1 MWKFSKSF
9 IFLFSIVLFLNATG
23 FAKNHSPE
31 SSRNGQIVTFNVSYL
46 FSPFAINPDFVFK
59 KELLACPTPAVS
71 SPLYYCLNSVAVPL
85 KATALA
91 GNSLIWY
98 GTSSSLGIPSATAP
112 APATNVAGTTTYYVS
127 QSDGICE
134 SARAAIVVNIVVD
147 NGATILGLTCDP
159 TQILAA
165 DRNSSVFFDWSNN
178 ALISNDYNYSYTIQ
192 GGSPVSGMV
201 SVSHLQVFGMLP
213 GQSAT
218 LTLTSATHPCVPSRT
233 LTCSLACVTNTS
245 PTFTAIPLSY
255 CINDLPPV
263 LPTSSTNVPII
274 TGTWNPLVINTTT
287 AGTANYVFTPN
298 AVSFPCATT
307 VVLSVTVNSLKEPNF
322 VDLNVCSGGIVPP
335 LNTRSPNGISGTW
348 SPSSIN
354 NVSSGTYDFTP
365 NPNQCATPKKTINVT
380 VSPSATLVNVD
391 WTVTD
396 AFVTNQMVTVIAS
409 GAGNYLYQLDSGPF
423 QENPIFENVAFGN
436 HSITVKDLYGCSASI
451 TINNVLVI
459 NYPKYF
465 TPNGDGYNDTWN
477 IFSLKDQ
484 LNSRIYIF
492 DRYGKLLKDI
502 STQGLGWDGLY
513 TGQPMPADDYWF
525 SVEYVEQ
532 DVSKKFKSH
541 FSLKR

>member
-1 MWKFSKSF
+1 MWKFSKPF
-9 IFLFSIVLFLNATG
+9 TFLAVIVLLLDGSVIAR
-23 FAKNHSPE
+23 NHSLDFDV
-31 SSRNGQIVTFNVSYL
+31 NGQIMNSSLSHL
-46 FSPFAINPDFVFK
+46 FSPFVIDSDFIFT

-98 GTSSSLGIPSATAP
+98 GTSSTLGIPSATAP
-112 APATNVAGTTTYYVS
+112 TPATNVAGTTTYYVS

-159 TQILAA
+159 SQILAA
-165 DRNSSVFFDWSNN
+165 DRNSSVYFDWSNN
-178 ALISNDYNYSYTIQ
+178 PLISNNYNYSYTIQ

-218 LTLTSATHPCVPSRT
+218 LILTSATHPCVPSRT

-245 PTFTAIPLSY
+245 PTFATIPLSY
-255 CINDLPPV
+255 CINDVPPV

-274 TGTWNPLVINTTT
+274 TGTWNPSIITT
-287 AGTANYVFTPN
+287 ATSGTVNYVFTPN
-298 AVSFPCATT
+298 PVTFPCATT
-307 VVLSVTVNSLKEPNF
+307 KTLSITVNSLKEPNF
-322 VDLNVCSGGIVPP
+322 VDLNVCSGGIMPP

-348 SPSSIN
+348 TPSSIN

-380 VSPSATLVNVD
+380 VSPSATLVNVN

-396 AFVTNQMVTVIAS
+396 AFVTNQILTVSAS
-409 GAGNYLYQLDSGPF
+409 GTGNYLYQLDSGPF
-423 QENPIFENVAFGN
+423 QENPVFENVAFGT

-451 TINNVLVI
+451 TIKDVLVI

-465 TPNGDGYNDTWN
+465 TPNGDGFNDTWN
-477 IFSLKDQ
+477 IFTLKDQ

-492 DRYGKLLKDI
+492 DRYGKLMKDL
-502 STQGLGWDGLY
+502 STQSFGWDGMY
-513 TGQPMPADDYWF
+513 NGQPVPADDYWF

-532 DVSKKFKSH
+532 DISKKFKSH